1 MISISSFEKINST
14 KSSPEKYLLKEKNY
28 EALFFSSK
36 LNLYSIQN
44 ITSKDSES
52 KGILKRIKDS
62 LFNTKVSK
70 ENIIS
75 DSSYLNFYFNNC
87 NLEKLYTNEPTDLI
101 YHNLYENID
110 LVYSIKDTILEAT
123 FILKENANP
132 MDISISFDGNC
143 KITLDKNKNLE
154 INDFNIIINKPVFKN
169 TDINFILEDN
179 TVTLELQ
186 NPILTDIQPS
196 SDSGDNSESS
206 DNIESNSMDFSIL
219 EADLEPIAEIA
230 DIGYSE
236 KYFVGTRHLLIPVE
250 KSKFSYPFSKSTSLI
265 CYDNLPII
273 EDLYL
278 ANNIVKYPSSVPGI
292 CPNKNVPAF
301 ISYKSTSL
309 TPYIS
314 YSIGLYSIKVDQNGA
329 PISDI
334 NKLNPNI
341 IKTINNVDNVD
352 IYALQ
357 SDSFLGDEFDLC
369 NILNDST
376 LKPVDFLVDIENEFI
391 VAPVDTTDDCY
402 LYDITVNVSLYKAP
416 PIMIP
421 PEDTGTQKALNI
433 ALGRP
438 IDSTEPFTPGELQSI
453 TVLEFAS
460 NSIVDV
466 SIFKYTPNLIELYM
480 PSCNLD
486 NTNTYFLQ
494 ILTSLEILDLSGN
507 TISDL
512 TILKP
517 LTNLTS
523 LNISGNNISDLSP
536 LSVLVN
542 LTTLNA
548 SSTPSPTFRSLL
560 SALTNKIV
568 SVEPIGSLVN
578 LVELNLSG
586 NDIVDITPL
595 SNLLKLDI
603 LDISSNKISNI
614 SSLNVLTHLTY
625 FNAQNQVVDL
635 PTLSPIVD
643 YDFILDLALLQ
654 DIDSATPCI
663 DSASNNGH
671 CSSADSCDCVSLV
684 WENILVN
691 TNAYFDFSHE
701 IIGSDISN
709 FSGRVNVFLQVTPL
723 TI

>member
-14 KSSPEKYLLKEKNY
+14 KSSPEKYLLKEKNH

-44 ITSKDSES
+44 IESKDTKS
-52 KGILKRIKDS
+52 KGILKRVKDS

-75 DSSYLNFYFNNC
+75 DSSYLNVYFNNC
-87 NLEKLYTNEPTDLI
+87 NLENLYTNESTQLI

-154 INDFNIIINKPVFKN
+154 INDFNIIINRPVFKN
-169 TDINFILEDN
+169 TEIDFVLEDN
-179 TVTLELQ
+179 TVTLKLQ
-186 NPILTDIQPS
+186 DPVLTDIKPL
-196 SDSGDNSESS
+196 SDSGDNLESS
-206 DNIESNSMDFSIL
+206 DNIQIDSMDFNVL
-219 EADLEPIAEIA
+219 EADLELTEEIVAREPIER
-230 DIGYSE
+230 
-236 KYFVGTRHLLIPVE
+236 YFVGTRHLLIPVK

-265 CYDNLPII
+265 CYANLPII
-273 EDLYL
+273 EDLYVSS
-278 ANNIVKYPSSVPGI
+278 NIVKYPSFVPGI
-292 CPNKNVPAF
+292 CPSKNVPAF
-301 ISYKSTSL
+301 ISYKNTSL

-314 YSIGLYSIKVDQNGA
+314 YSICLYSVKIDNNGA

-334 NKLNPNI
+334 NDL
-341 IKTINNVDNVD
+341 D

-357 SDSFLGDEFDLC
+357 SDSFLGDEFNLC
-369 NILNDST
+369 NIVNDST
-376 LKPVDFLVDIENEFI
+376 LKPVDFLVDLDIENELI
-391 VAPVDTTDDCY
+391 VTPVDTVDDCY

-416 PIMIP
+416 PIVIS
-421 PEDTGTQKALNI
+421 PEYTGTQEALNI

-438 IDSTEPFTPGELQSI
+438 IDSTEPFSPGELQSI
-453 TVLEFAS
+453 TVLDFAN
-460 NSIVDV
+460 NSTIDM

-480 PSCNLD
+480 PTCGI
-486 NTNTYFLQ
+486 TNEDTYFLQ
-494 ILTSLEILDLSGN
+494 TLTSLEILDLSGN
-507 TISDL
+507 SISDL
-512 TILKP
+512 TFIKP
-517 LTNLTS
+517 LINLKS

-536 LSVLVN
+536 LSVLIN

-548 SSTPSPTFRSLL
+548 SSSQSSTFKSLL
-560 SALTNKIV
+560 STLTNKIIN
-568 SVEPIGSLVN
+568 VEPIASLVN

-595 SNLLKLDI
+595 VNLLKLES

-614 SSLNVLTHLTY
+614 SSLNVLTLLTY
-625 FNAQNQVVDL
+625 FNAQSQVVDL
-635 PTLSPIVD
+635 PPLLPVVD
-643 YDFILDLALLQ
+643 NDFILDLAFLQ
-654 DIDSATPCI
+654 DIDSSTPCI
-663 DSASNNGH
+663 GHVSNNGY

-684 WENILVN
+684 WENILVD
-691 TNAYFDFSHE
+691 TNASFDFSHE

-709 FSGRVNVFLQVTPL
+709 FSGRVNVLLQITP
-723 TI
+723 